1 MNTNILGD
9 FQICIS
15 VPLRE
20 VASVGPAAPH
30 TIFCRLVVVIAWFL
44 VQLAINLMSSN

>member
-1 MNTNILGD
+1 MNTNIYGD

-20 VASVGPAAPH
+20 VDAVLHEIDGLTLGAGVRR
-30 TIFCRLVVVIAWFL
+30 TV
-44 VQLAINLMSSN
+44 